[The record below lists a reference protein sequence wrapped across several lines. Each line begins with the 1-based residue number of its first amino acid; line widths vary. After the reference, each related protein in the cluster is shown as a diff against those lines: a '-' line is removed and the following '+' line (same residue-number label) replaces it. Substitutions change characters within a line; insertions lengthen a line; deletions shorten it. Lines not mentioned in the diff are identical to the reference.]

1 MGGGTG
7 KTGIFLSLPQSAQG
21 AASKVLVCTGI
32 AKQALGSQAL
42 RNGNSGLPTGTE
54 QLQAGPHMPLCP
66 SVRDRCLLLL
76 KNIYIDVSSSYIY
89 MCVYIHYKD
98 KNLLYR

>member
-21 AASKVLVCTGI
+21 AAGVGTASKVLVCTGI

-54 QLQAGPHMPLCP
+54 QLQAGPQMPLCP

-89 MCVYIHYKD
+89 MCIYT
-98 KNLLYR
+98 L